1 MIRRMDEMKKLVAL
15 VLALALVLT
24 IAGSMAASPSP
35 SGTSDIE
42 NSAVVPTT
50 NDTSKETT
58 TDTTSNTTNN
68 TTSNNTD
75 YSVKTEP
82 EITSEILKTPSKET
96 EELKAAFAEAL
107 AKGDVLSVFP
117 ANILNQIPAGYKT
130 INEVVTVKLSG
141 SVSKVYSL
149 TVNYKL
155 VTLYPVGEK
164 VIVAYAVVTNGNAQW
179 YLVEGV
185 AQADGSINV
194 TLNKTLL
201 DAIANKNVTM
211 AVISK

>member
-1 MIRRMDEMKKLVAL
+1 MIRRMVEMKKLVAL

-24 IAGSMAASPSP
+24 ISGSMAASPSP
-35 SGTSDIE
+35 SGTSDITD
-42 NSAVVPTT
+42 SSV
-50 NDTSKETT
+50 

-68 TTSNNTD
+68 TTTNNTD

-141 SVSKVYSL
+141 SVSKVSAL

-201 DAIANKNVTM
+201 DAIANKDVTM